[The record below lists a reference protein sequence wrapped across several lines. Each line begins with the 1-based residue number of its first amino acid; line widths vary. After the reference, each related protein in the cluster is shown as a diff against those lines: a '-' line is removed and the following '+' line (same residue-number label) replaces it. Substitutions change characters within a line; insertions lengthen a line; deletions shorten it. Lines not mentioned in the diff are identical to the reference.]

1 MTLFEEVQQL
11 ASESH
16 EKWFERYCNKINL
29 ENRIKTLAAQGKTSG
44 IVSVDDRGGDYLKE
58 RLLNPK
64 TIDMLRDRLGEDF
77 SVELKTETIEST
89 VSAFFDRTKTY
100 IEISW

>member
-29 ENRIKTLAAQGKTSG
+29 ENRIKTLAAQ
-44 IVSVDDRGGDYLKE
+44 RFLC
-58 RLLNPK
+58 
-64 TIDMLRDRLGEDF
+64 
-77 SVELKTETIEST
+77 
-89 VSAFFDRTKTY
+89 
-100 IEISW
+100 